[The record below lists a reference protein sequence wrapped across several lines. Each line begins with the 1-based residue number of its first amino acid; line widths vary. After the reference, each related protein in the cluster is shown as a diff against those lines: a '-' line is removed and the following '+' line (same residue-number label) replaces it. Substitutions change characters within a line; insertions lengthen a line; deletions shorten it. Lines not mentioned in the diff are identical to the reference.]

1 LHAGT
6 HAHDHDHPG
15 HERAP
20 HDDHSH

>member
-20 HDDHSH
+20 HDDHTH